1 MGKQVMQ
8 LLNEVDSDLTW
19 FKDNFEKLKD
29 SYDNMFIAI
38 KNGRVLTAGENM
50 DELINELKKKKVG
63 SGDVIIQFVSSIPVI
78 F

>member
-19 FKDNFEKLKD
+19 FKDNFQELKD

-38 KNGRVLTAGENM
+38 KMVM
-50 DELINELKKKKVG
+50 C
-63 SGDVIIQFVSSIPVI
+63 
-78 F
+78 